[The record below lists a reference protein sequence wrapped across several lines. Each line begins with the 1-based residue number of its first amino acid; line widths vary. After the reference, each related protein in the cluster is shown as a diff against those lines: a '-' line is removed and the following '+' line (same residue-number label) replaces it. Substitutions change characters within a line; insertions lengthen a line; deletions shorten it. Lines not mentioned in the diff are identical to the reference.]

1 MMMVNILEDAMKK
14 SYAVPQINVNGM
26 LWLEIALKTAE
37 KSRAPVIIA
46 TTDAVIDKLGGFKF
60 FAEMYKTLR
69 EELNITV
76 PTVLH
81 FDHSQSV
88 ERCFEAVD
96 AGYDSVMFDG
106 SNMPIEENIAK
117 TKQVVDYAKPRG
129 VIVEAEVG
137 SVGGIEDGVK
147 SKMKYADL
155 NECLALVE
163 KTGVDSLAPA
173 LGSVHG
179 RYKGEPDLGFEEMAE
194 LRGRTSVPF
203 VLHGASGISDE
214 DMKKAI
220 SYGHA
225 KINYNTE
232 INIAWSQ
239 ALREVLNADKNVY
252 APMEIQQ
259 PAKEAMSEVIE
270 EIFKR
275 TDAYN
280 QA

>member
-1 MMMVNILEDAMKK
+1 MVNILKDAMKNN
-14 SYAVPQINVNGM
+14 YAVPQINANGI
-26 LWLEIALKTAE
+26 LWLETTLKMAE
-37 KSRAPVIIA
+37 KCQAPVIIA

-60 FAEMYKTLR
+60 FVSMYRNLK
-69 EELNITV
+69 EELKITV

-106 SNMPIEENIAK
+106 STMTIEENIAK

-129 VIVEAEVG
+129 VMVEAEVG
-137 SVGGIEDGVK
+137 SVGGIEDGVE
-147 SKMKYADL
+147 STLMYADL
-155 NECLALVE
+155 DECLNLVKE
-163 KTGVDSLAPA
+163 TGVDCLAPA

-179 RYKGEPDLGFEEMAE
+179 RYKGEPNLGFEEMAE
-194 LRGRTSVPF
+194 LREQTSVPF
-203 VLHGASGISDE
+203 ALHGASGISDE
-214 DMKKAI
+214 DLKKAI

-232 INIAWSQ
+232 INIAWSD
-239 ALREVLNADKNVY
+239 ALRRVLNADESVY
-252 APMEIQQ
+252 APMQIQN

-270 EIFKR
+270 VIFKR
-275 TDAYN
+275 TGAYN
-280 QA
+280 QAK

>member
-1 MMMVNILEDAMKK
+1 MVNILKDAMKNN
-14 SYAVPQINVNGM
+14 YAVPQINANGI
-26 LWLEIALKTAE
+26 LWLETTLKMAE
-37 KSRAPVIIA
+37 KCQAPVIIA

-60 FAEMYKTLR
+60 FVSMYRNLK
-69 EELNITV
+69 EELKITV

-106 SNMPIEENIAK
+106 STMTIEENIAK

-129 VIVEAEVG
+129 VMVEAEVG
-137 SVGGIEDGVK
+137 SVGGIEDGVE
-147 SKMKYADL
+147 STLMYADL
-155 NECLALVE
+155 DECLNLVKE
-163 KTGVDSLAPA
+163 TGVDCLAPA

-179 RYKGEPDLGFEEMAE
+179 RYKGEPNLGFEEMAK
-194 LRGRTSVPF
+194 LREQTSVPF
-203 VLHGASGISDE
+203 ALHGASGISDE
-214 DMKKAI
+214 DLKKAI

-232 INIAWSQ
+232 INIAWSD
-239 ALREVLNADKNVY
+239 ALRRVLNADESVY
-252 APMEIQQ
+252 APMQIQN

-270 EIFKR
+270 VIFKR
-275 TDAYN
+275 TGAYN
-280 QA
+280 QAK